1 MIFLYLRRSTPSHC
15 FKKYPNILF
24 FLNCNLLTIGRVP
37 GCPLSIPLLIYVYL
51 RYEIYPLEILQVK
64 DPFNGWCSVWV
75 AKILGIGDRPDV
87 EEAGQ
92 PTHNDSFPIST
103 ERESTEFLKKTHPWR
118 EKSSSCLLI
127 LSCQVVDCQRQS

>member
-1 MIFLYLRRSTPSHC
+1 MLKHNAYQNCKNYLHLRYICTAQRLPTVDYYFLKIP
-15 FKKYPNILF
+15 KYSSCY
-24 FLNCNLLTIGRVP
+24 NCNLLIIGRVL
-37 GCPLSIPLLIYVYL
+37 GCPLSPQIYL

-103 ERESTEFLKKTHPWR
+103 ERESTEFLKKLTHGW
-118 EKSSSCLLI
+118 KI
-127 LSCQVVDCQRQS
+127 QVHVC

>member
-1 MIFLYLRRSTPSHC
+1 MRSGIDNGQPGTLPIVKRLQLRKKRIFGYFLKIP
-15 FKKYPNILF
+15 KYSSCY
-24 FLNCNLLTIGRVP
+24 NCNLLIIGRVL
-37 GCPLSIPLLIYVYL
+37 GCPLSPQIYL
-51 RYEIYPLEILQVK
+51 KYEIYPLEILQVK

-103 ERESTEFLKKTHPWR
+103 ERESTEFLKKITHGR
-118 EKSSSCLLI
+118 KI
-127 LSCQVVDCQRQS
+127 QVHVC